1 MNKSHLV
8 KRLLTAMPDLT
19 HRQASQAV
27 NSVMEGL
34 VEAIEE
40 AGAEDQLGR
49 VRINGL
55 GTFSVRRQKE
65 RISYG
70 FNLTKGESK
79 APVKIEARRT
89 VHFKASE
96 LLKERLR

>member
-8 KRLLTAMPDLT
+8 KRLLDSMPELT
-19 HRQASQAV
+19 HRQATKAV
-27 NSVMEGL
+27 NSIIGGL
-34 VEAIEE
+34 VESIEE
-40 AGAEDQLGR
+40 AGADDRLGR

-55 GTFSVRRQKE
+55 GTFSIRRQKE

-70 FNLTKGESK
+70 FNLTKGEEK
-79 APVKIEARRT
+79 APVRIEARRT
-89 VHFKASE
+89 VHFKASD